1 MEAKGN
7 IRKEVFA
14 RRRAATQEEIQEKSR
29 MIYEKITALP
39 EFLDAD
45 CFFAYMDFKK
55 EVMTR
60 DLIEK
65 ALQMGK
71 TVAVPR
77 VEGDDMVYYEIKDFS
92 TLKSGYFGIMEPDG
106 GKVCTREEGFLLV
119 PGVAFDPA
127 RHRVGYG
134 KGFYDEL
141 AEILEVD
148 ENGVSRDGKILL
160 TTKRCFGRCNKGPN
174 VSIDGEIYSM
184 MTMPELKNRLG
195 LK

>member
-92 TLKSGYFGIMEPDG
+92 TLKSGYFGIMEAERSAR
-106 GKVCTREEGFLLV
+106 GKRAFCWYPAWPLIRRATESDMEKDFMTAFLPHTQGLQRLQRRLS
-119 PGVAFDPA
+119 FSCLM
-127 RHRVGYG
+127 RCR
-134 KGFYDEL
+134 
-141 AEILEVD
+141 
-148 ENGVSRDGKILL
+148 SRRR
-160 TTKRCFGRCNKGPN
+160 TFCRRCW
-174 VSIDGEIYSM
+174 
-184 MTMPELKNRLG
+184 
-195 LK
+195 

>member
-77 VEGDDMVYYEIKDFS
+77 VEDDDMVYYEIKDFS
-92 TLKSGYFGIMEPDG
+92 TLKSGYFGIMKPDG
-106 GKVCTREEGFLLV
+106 GKVCTKRAFCWYPVWPLIRRATESDMEKDFMTAFLPHIQGLQRLQRRLS
-119 PGVAFDPA
+119 FSCLM
-127 RHRVGYG
+127 RCR
-134 KGFYDEL
+134 L
-141 AEILEVD
+141 
-148 ENGVSRDGKILL
+148 
-160 TTKRCFGRCNKGPN
+160 KRRMFCRRCW
-174 VSIDGEIYSM
+174 
-184 MTMPELKNRLG
+184 
-195 LK
+195 

>member
-65 ALQMGK
+65 ALEMGK

-119 PGVAFDPA
+119 PGVAFDSA

-134 KGFYDEL
+134 KGFYDRYL
-141 AEILEVD
+141 
-148 ENGVSRDGKILL
+148 SRHTQHATVAMALDFQIVETVPSDVYDICPQMLITPTMIYGK
-160 TTKRCFGRCNKGPN
+160 
-174 VSIDGEIYSM
+174 
-184 MTMPELKNRLG
+184 
-195 LK
+195 

>member
-92 TLKSGYFGIMEPDG
+92 TLQSGYFGIMEPDG
-106 GKVCTREEGFLLV
+106 GKVCTREEPEPANHIRHMLLLYLYV
-119 PGVAFDPA
+119 LHLSSLHDVVYA
-127 RHRVGYG
+127 
-134 KGFYDEL
+134 
-141 AEILEVD
+141 
-148 ENGVSRDGKILL
+148 ILL
-160 TTKRCFGRCNKGPN
+160 SLAPT
-174 VSIDGEIYSM
+174 
-184 MTMPELKNRLG
+184 
-195 LK
+195 

>member
-134 KGFYDEL
+134 KGFYDRYL
-141 AEILEVD
+141 
-148 ENGVSRDGKILL
+148 SRHTQHATVAMALDFQIVETVPSDVYDICPQMLI
-160 TTKRCFGRCNKGPN
+160 TPTM
-174 VSIDGEIYSM
+174 IY
-184 MTMPELKNRLG
+184 EK
-195 LK
+195 

>member
-29 MIYEKITALP
+29 MIYEKFTALP

-134 KGFYDEL
+134 KGFYDRFL
-141 AEILEVD
+141 AVHPGFTTVAAAFEFQLFDAVPFEETDILPQMLVTEQ
-148 ENGVSRDGKILL
+148 KIY
-160 TTKRCFGRCNKGPN
+160 R
-174 VSIDGEIYSM
+174 
-184 MTMPELKNRLG
+184 
-195 LK
+195 

>member
-106 GKVCTREEGFLLV
+106 GNVCMREEGFLLV

-127 RHRVGYG
+127 RHRVRTSRVY
-134 KGFYDEL
+134 
-141 AEILEVD
+141 
-148 ENGVSRDGKILL
+148 NGCSGI
-160 TTKRCFGRCNKGPN
+160 
-174 VSIDGEIYSM
+174 
-184 MTMPELKNRLG
+184 
-195 LK
+195 

>member
-65 ALQMGK
+65 ALEMG
-71 TVAVPR
+71 
-77 VEGDDMVYYEIKDFS
+77 KDFS

-134 KGFYDEL
+134 KGFYDRFL
-141 AEILEVD
+141 AAHPGFTTVAAAFEFQLFDAVPFEETDILPQMLVTEQ
-148 ENGVSRDGKILL
+148 KIY
-160 TTKRCFGRCNKGPN
+160 R
-174 VSIDGEIYSM
+174 
-184 MTMPELKNRLG
+184 
-195 LK
+195 

>member
-65 ALQMGK
+65 ALEMGK

-134 KGFYDEL
+134 KGFYDRYL
-141 AEILEVD
+141 
-148 ENGVSRDGKILL
+148 SRHTQHATVAMALDFQIVETVPSDVYDICPQMLITPTVIYGK
-160 TTKRCFGRCNKGPN
+160 
-174 VSIDGEIYSM
+174 
-184 MTMPELKNRLG
+184 
-195 LK
+195 

>member
-1 MEAKGN
+1 MK
-7 IRKEVFA
+7 
-14 RRRAATQEEIQEKSR
+14 KSR
-29 MIYEKITALP
+29 SAGVSGCGLLFCVYGLQ
-39 EFLDAD
+39 
-45 CFFAYMDFKK
+45 K

-77 VEGDDMVYYEIKDFS
+77 VEDDDMVYYEIKDFS

-134 KGFYDEL
+134 KGFMTAFLPHIQVY
-141 AEILEVD
+141 
-148 ENGVSRDGKILL
+148 NGCSGV
-160 TTKRCFGRCNKGPN
+160 
-174 VSIDGEIYSM
+174 
-184 MTMPELKNRLG
+184 
-195 LK
+195 

>member
-29 MIYEKITALP
+29 MIYEK
-39 EFLDAD
+39 
-45 CFFAYMDFKK
+45 
-55 EVMTR
+55 
-60 DLIEK
+60 
-65 ALQMGK
+65 MGK

-77 VEGDDMVYYEIKDFS
+77 VEDDDMVYYEIKDFS

-134 KGFYDEL
+134 KGFYDRFL
-141 AEILEVD
+141 AAHPGFTTVAAAFEFQLFDAVPFEETDILPQMLVTEQ
-148 ENGVSRDGKILL
+148 KIY
-160 TTKRCFGRCNKGPN
+160 R
-174 VSIDGEIYSM
+174 
-184 MTMPELKNRLG
+184 
-195 LK
+195 

>member
-77 VEGDDMVYYEIKDFS
+77 VEDDDMVYYEIKDFS

-106 GKVCTREEGFLLV
+106 GKENVWQATPRYYKYHREWQTAGYC
-119 PGVAFDPA
+119 AI
-127 RHRVGYG
+127 HR
-134 KGFYDEL
+134 
-141 AEILEVD
+141 
-148 ENGVSRDGKILL
+148 
-160 TTKRCFGRCNKGPN
+160 
-174 VSIDGEIYSM
+174 
-184 MTMPELKNRLG
+184 
-195 LK
+195 

>member
-65 ALQMGK
+65 ALEMGK

-77 VEGDDMVYYEIKDFS
+77 VEDDDMVYYEIKDFS

-119 PGVAFDPA
+119 PGVAFDSA

-134 KGFYDEL
+134 KGFYDRYL
-141 AEILEVD
+141 
-148 ENGVSRDGKILL
+148 SRHTQHATVAMALDFQIVETVPSDVYDICPQMLI
-160 TTKRCFGRCNKGPN
+160 TPTM
-174 VSIDGEIYSM
+174 IY
-184 MTMPELKNRLG
+184 EK
-195 LK
+195 

>member
-65 ALQMGK
+65 ALQMERRSLCRAWK
-71 TVAVPR
+71 AMIWFIMRSKISPR
-77 VEGDDMVYYEIKDFS
+77 
-92 TLKSGYFGIMEPDG
+92 
-106 GKVCTREEGFLLV
+106 
-119 PGVAFDPA
+119 
-127 RHRVGYG
+127 
-134 KGFYDEL
+134 
-141 AEILEVD
+141 
-148 ENGVSRDGKILL
+148 
-160 TTKRCFGRCNKGPN
+160 
-174 VSIDGEIYSM
+174 
-184 MTMPELKNRLG
+184 
-195 LK
+195 

>member
-55 EVMTR
+55 EVMTQ

-134 KGFYDEL
+134 KDFMTAFLPHIQGLQRLQRRLSFSCL
-141 AEILEVD
+141 MRCRL
-148 ENGVSRDGKILL
+148 
-160 TTKRCFGRCNKGPN
+160 KRRMFCRRCW
-174 VSIDGEIYSM
+174 
-184 MTMPELKNRLG
+184 
-195 LK
+195 

>member
-106 GKVCTREEGFLLV
+106 GKVCTREESFCWYPVWPLIRRATESDMEKDFMTAFLPYIQGLQRLQRRLS
-119 PGVAFDPA
+119 FSCLM
-127 RHRVGYG
+127 RCR
-134 KGFYDEL
+134 
-141 AEILEVD
+141 
-148 ENGVSRDGKILL
+148 SRRR
-160 TTKRCFGRCNKGPN
+160 TFCRRCW
-174 VSIDGEIYSM
+174 
-184 MTMPELKNRLG
+184 
-195 LK
+195 

>member
-77 VEGDDMVYYEIKDFS
+77 VEDDDMVYYEIKDFS

-119 PGVAFDPA
+119 PVWPLIRRATESDMEKDFMTAFLPHIQGLQ
-127 RHRVGYG
+127 RLQRRLS
-134 KGFYDEL
+134 FSCL
-141 AEILEVD
+141 MRCRL
-148 ENGVSRDGKILL
+148 
-160 TTKRCFGRCNKGPN
+160 KRRMFCRRCW
-174 VSIDGEIYSM
+174 
-184 MTMPELKNRLG
+184 
-195 LK
+195 

>member
-1 MEAKGN
+1 
-7 IRKEVFA
+7 
-14 RRRAATQEEIQEKSR
+14 

-106 GKVCTREEGFLLV
+106 GNVCMREEGFLLV

-134 KGFYDEL
+134 KGFYDRYL
-141 AEILEVD
+141 
-148 ENGVSRDGKILL
+148 SRHTQHATVAMALDFQIVETVPSDVYDICPQMLITPTMIYGK
-160 TTKRCFGRCNKGPN
+160 
-174 VSIDGEIYSM
+174 
-184 MTMPELKNRLG
+184 
-195 LK
+195 

>member
-65 ALQMGK
+65 ALEKPSLCRAWKATIWFIMRSK
-71 TVAVPR
+71 ISPR
-77 VEGDDMVYYEIKDFS
+77 
-92 TLKSGYFGIMEPDG
+92 
-106 GKVCTREEGFLLV
+106 
-119 PGVAFDPA
+119 
-127 RHRVGYG
+127 
-134 KGFYDEL
+134 
-141 AEILEVD
+141 
-148 ENGVSRDGKILL
+148 
-160 TTKRCFGRCNKGPN
+160 
-174 VSIDGEIYSM
+174 
-184 MTMPELKNRLG
+184 
-195 LK
+195 

>member
-65 ALQMGK
+65 ALQMG
-71 TVAVPR
+71 R
-77 VEGDDMVYYEIKDFS
+77 
-92 TLKSGYFGIMEPDG
+92 
-106 GKVCTREEGFLLV
+106 FL
-119 PGVAFDPA
+119 
-127 RHRVGYG
+127 H
-134 KGFYDEL
+134 
-141 AEILEVD
+141 AEIRLFWYY
-148 ENGVSRDGKILL
+148 GA
-160 TTKRCFGRCNKGPN
+160 GRRKGLHA
-174 VSIDGEIYSM
+174 G
-184 MTMPELKNRLG
+184 RG
-195 LK
+195 LFAGTRRGL

>member
-60 DLIEK
+60 DLIEWK
-65 ALQMGK
+65 AMIWFIMRSK
-71 TVAVPR
+71 ISPR
-77 VEGDDMVYYEIKDFS
+77 
-92 TLKSGYFGIMEPDG
+92 
-106 GKVCTREEGFLLV
+106 
-119 PGVAFDPA
+119 
-127 RHRVGYG
+127 
-134 KGFYDEL
+134 
-141 AEILEVD
+141 
-148 ENGVSRDGKILL
+148 
-160 TTKRCFGRCNKGPN
+160 
-174 VSIDGEIYSM
+174 
-184 MTMPELKNRLG
+184 
-195 LK
+195 

>member
-60 DLIEK
+60 DLIEGP
-65 ALQMGK
+65 ANGK
-71 TVAVPR
+71 
-77 VEGDDMVYYEIKDFS
+77 D
-92 TLKSGYFGIMEPDG
+92 
-106 GKVCTREEGFLLV
+106 
-119 PGVAFDPA
+119 
-127 RHRVGYG
+127 
-134 KGFYDEL
+134 
-141 AEILEVD
+141 
-148 ENGVSRDGKILL
+148 
-160 TTKRCFGRCNKGPN
+160 GRCAARG
-174 VSIDGEIYSM
+174 
-184 MTMPELKNRLG
+184 RR
-195 LK
+195 

>member
-134 KGFYDEL
+134 KGFYDRYL
-141 AEILEVD
+141 
-148 ENGVSRDGKILL
+148 SRHTQHATVAMALDFQIVETVPSDVYDICPQMLITPTMIYGK
-160 TTKRCFGRCNKGPN
+160 
-174 VSIDGEIYSM
+174 
-184 MTMPELKNRLG
+184 
-195 LK
+195 